1 MTQMGSSRQ
10 KTYKTFFAIL
20 SIFILIYGMFKI
32 FPLLRGPQIFV
43 EGLKNGE
50 NHGPIAFISGK
61 TVGAKELKLNNNEII
76 LDEEG
81 NFSDTLLLSAGY
93 NIISLSAKDGF
104 GRERTKTYNITA
116 SDFNF
121 QDPTPT
127 EEEIVDEEKIKEE
140 ETAEVAGENITETD
154 TELTTEVGVA
164 ENQKL
169 LN

>member
-1 MTQMGSSRQ
+1 MIQMGSSRQ

-20 SIFILIYGMFKI
+20 SIFILVYAGFKLL
-32 FPLLRGPQIFV
+32 PLLRGPQIFV

-61 TVGAKELKLNNNEII
+61 TIGTKELTLNNNAIT

-93 NIISLSAKDGF
+93 NIISLHAKDGF
-104 GRERTKTYNITA
+104 GREKTKTYQITA
-116 SDFNF
+116 TEFNF
-121 QDPTPT
+121 EDPAPP
-127 EEEIVDEEKIKEE
+127 EEEIAESDGKESADEE
-140 ETAEVAGENITETD
+140 ETLTETN
-154 TELTTEVGVA
+154 TELATEVGVA
-164 ENQKL
+164 ENGKL

>member
-1 MTQMGSSRQ
+1 MIQMGSSRQ

-20 SIFILIYGMFKI
+20 SIFILVYAGFKLL
-32 FPLLRGPQIFV
+32 PLLRGPQIFV

-61 TVGAKELKLNNNEII
+61 TIGTKELTLNNNAIT

-93 NIISLSAKDGF
+93 NIISLHAKDGF
-104 GRERTKTYNITA
+104 GRERTETYQITA
-116 SDFNF
+116 TEFNF
-121 QDPTPT
+121 EDPAPI
-127 EEEIVDEEKIKEE
+127 EEVPKLIDDEITAVREKKIIE
-140 ETAEVAGENITETD
+140 TET
-154 TELTTEVGVA
+154 ELATDITVA
-164 ENQKL
+164 ENETL